1 MKKYKNTFIQNKRKY
16 KDQSYDEILK
26 FQILKTLSDVD
37 IDDLMK
43 LVKIERKNIDEIY
56 EEINIYFSVPSCP
69 KEIDVKFKID

>member
-26 FQILKTLSDVD
+26 FQILKTLSNID

-43 LVKIERKNIDEIY
+43 LVKIERKDIDEIQ
-56 EEINIYFSVPSCP
+56 EEINIYFPVPSNP
-69 KEIDVKFKID
+69 K

>member
-16 KDQSYDEILK
+16 KDQNYDEILK

-43 LVKIERKNIDEIY
+43 IVKIERKDIDETQ
-56 EEINIYFSVPSCP
+56 EEINIYFPVPSNP
-69 KEIDVKFKID
+69 K

>member
-26 FQILKTLSDVD
+26 FQILKTLSNID

-43 LVKIERKNIDEIY
+43 LVKIERKDIDETQ
-56 EEINIYFSVPSCP
+56 EEINIYFPVPSNP
-69 KEIDVKFKID
+69 K